1 MATFGEMLAG
11 FKANEEP
18 ENIVAIVDDEELRK
32 GLVAWK
38 SVVVKYREAGDCPH
52 KEEAARWNWMWE
64 YVDFDMTGFG
74 TVAGAKSQD
83 VSRMFQRLKGLR
95 LIYPDGTMNKLA
107 KQYLQ
112 TTIASKLKMFQP
124 KAVRSAAPARPV
136 EEKQV

>member
-1 MATFGEMLAG
+1 MANFGELLAR
-11 FKANEEP
+11 FKGSEEP

-38 SVVVKYREAGDCPH
+38 SVVVKYKEAGECPH
-52 KEEAARWNWMWE
+52 KEEAAMWNWMWE
-64 YVDFDMTGFG
+64 YVEFDLAAFG

-124 KAVRSAAPARPV
+124 KPVRAAAPAKPA
-136 EEKQV
+136 EEKQA